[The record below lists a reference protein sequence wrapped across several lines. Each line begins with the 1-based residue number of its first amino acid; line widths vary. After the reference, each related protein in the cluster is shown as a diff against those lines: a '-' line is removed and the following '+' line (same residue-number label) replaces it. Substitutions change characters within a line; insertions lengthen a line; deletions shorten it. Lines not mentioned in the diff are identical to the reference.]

1 MVSRL
6 YRFWT
11 RLVPRSTKPQ
21 RRKRARLEHFPPLCS
36 LQAPGSREQA
46 RTAAGQSP
54 PIIPRP
60 DTATGRRVLRA
71 EGLLGRCHAG
81 QAASPRRHSP
91 RTRPLPSVAA
101 PLPGTDSYRV
111 RFPFACAQGGTPP
124 YVLLLLLTGKRSFV
138 VRPPSAVSAAASSEA
153 ESCRTGSGKRR
164 GHRVLEY

>member
-1 MVSRL
+1 MFLQDEDGPVVSRL

-21 RRKRARLEHFPPLCS
+21 RRKRARLEHFPPPLCS

-46 RTAAGQSP
+46 RTEAGQSP

-60 DTATGRRVLRA
+60 DTATARRVLRA

-91 RTRPLPSVAA
+91 RTRPLLSVAA

-111 RFPFACAQGGTPP
+111 RFPFACTQGGTPP
-124 YVLLLLLTGKRSFV
+124 YVPTPTAHWQAI
-138 VRPPSAVSAAASSEA
+138 VRRPSPFRCLCCGIV
-153 ESCRTGSGKRR
+153 
-164 GHRVLEY
+164 